1 MQIFCIPLFVEAKA
15 GQSGIELAVT
25 AAGGMEAFQE
35 RLGIS
40 RRTVFHWRQHGI
52 PAERAPE
59 IEAATGIGRHLL
71 RPDLF
76 SAPQPALA
84 LEIDSLTA
92 NRAGAFALLGALL
105 GTEPSAELLAQVA
118 ALPGGETALGAAT
131 GALAAAARA
140 TDAASLESEF
150 FALFVGVGRGEI
162 LPYGSYYL
170 TGFLHDRP
178 LAELRATLKA
188 LGVVRQAGVT
198 EPEDHIAFL
207 CETMAGLLL
216 GRIAPTRDGFGATAF
231 FQKHIQPWA
240 GRLFADLAASGT
252 SRFYTALGGFGRAV
266 LDIETA
272 AAELPE

>member
-1 MQIFCIPLFVEAKA
+1 METKV
-15 GQSGIELAVT
+15 GHSGVELAVE
-25 AAGGMEAFQE
+25 AAGGMDAFQA
-35 RLGIS
+35 RLGVS
-40 RRTVFHWRQHGI
+40 RRTVFHWKQHGI

-59 IEAATGIGRHLL
+59 IEAATGIARHIL

-76 SAPQPALA
+76 NAPQPEAA
-84 LEIDSLTA
+84 PEIDSLTA

-105 GTEPSAELLAQVA
+105 AVEPGDELLAQVA

-140 TDAASLESEF
+140 TDAAALEREF
-150 FALFVGVGRGEI
+150 FDLFIGVGRGEV
-162 LPYGSYYL
+162 LPYASYYL
-170 TGFLHDRP
+170 TGFLHERP
-178 LAELRATLKA
+178 LAELRATLKG
-188 LGVVRQAGVT
+188 LGVTRQPGVN

-231 FQKHIQPWA
+231 YLKHIQPWA

-252 SRFYTALGGFGRAV
+252 SRFYSALGGFGRCV